1 MSDLD
6 IAPVGAVDVGLV
18 ASVALF
24 PSDRGLD
31 LVFHPES
38 GQSIRVGMDWLDVA
52 DLMLRVAEF
61 GQRVSTMM
69 QIGLDP
75 YNAQHRGSAFDA
87 ADDVRQVHAVAH
99 RHAKAQLC
107 RVLG

>member
-38 GQSIRVGMDWLDVA
+38 GQSIRVGMNWPDVA

-61 GQRVSTMM
+61 GQRMSIMM

-75 YNAQHRGSAFDA
+75 YNAQHRGSFTLAELQACSGDEQAGGGA
-87 ADDVRQVHAVAH
+87 A
-99 RHAKAQLC
+99 
-107 RVLG
+107 